1 MIFRLS
7 ETGLRTIEATSF
19 VSPKWVP
26 QMANH
31 DQLFKMINKKD
42 NVSYPVLIP
51 NEKGLEK
58 ALEVGVKEI
67 AVYFNLVGFC
77 GSFGIFQLKEHKL
90 FDRRKLQKIR
100 VSGEIGKIK

>member
-1 MIFRLS
+1 
-7 ETGLRTIEATSF
+7 
-19 VSPKWVP
+19 
-26 QMANH
+26 MANH

-77 GSFGIFQLKEHKL
+77 GSFGIF
-90 FDRRKLQKIR
+90 
-100 VSGEIGKIK
+100 